1 MARQARARSA
11 SPPARER
18 LGREAPGSVLRG
30 PPITVTCDCGSVRK
44 LRYGEQWVC
53 ETCGRRWNTSQIPP
67 EQYASIRK
75 LQLRFRIL
83 PVVLGLLVA
92 ALAIFFTLTDNV
104 LSVFFLLPSSI
115 VVWFAILRPAHRR
128 RYQSAIA
135 GLPRWTL
142 RPE

>member
-1 MARQARARSA
+1 
-11 SPPARER
+11 
-18 LGREAPGSVLRG
+18 
-30 PPITVTCDCGSVRK
+30 
-44 LRYGEQWVC
+44 
-53 ETCGRRWNTSQIPP
+53 
-67 EQYASIRK
+67 
-75 LQLRFRIL
+75 
-83 PVVLGLLVA
+83 VA